1 MQETV
6 ATVVANEELMPGT
19 HVLWLEAPA
28 VARGAK
34 PGQFLM
40 ARGWPRYDPV
50 LRRPLSIHRVERPR
64 RGTPTRCA
72 VMASEGGRGT
82 GLLARAQ
89 PGDVWDVLGPLG
101 HGYAIETK
109 ARNLLLIGGGLGLSP
124 LVMLAEEAV
133 GQGRAVTLLQGA
145 TSAAGL
151 YPSHL
156 LPPEVETFAVTGDGS
171 AGRIGRLSDLVPE
184 YLSWADQVFAC
195 GSWGLYE
202 SLAGHAALFQG
213 KSFQV
218 LAEVTAMGC
227 GFGVCLGCTVETA
240 RGYRLVCTEGPRFE
254 LLDLFPPGRAL
265 RHPLL

>member
-1 MQETV
+1 MHETV

-28 VARGAK
+28 VARAAK

-124 LVMLAEEAV
+124 LTMLAH
-133 GQGRAVTLLQGA
+133 GGGGGRRRGGGPA
-145 TSAAGL
+145 
-151 YPSHL
+151 
-156 LPPEVETFAVTGDGS
+156 PPPG
-171 AGRIGRLSDLVPE
+171 
-184 YLSWADQVFAC
+184 
-195 GSWGLYE
+195 
-202 SLAGHAALFQG
+202 
-213 KSFQV
+213 
-218 LAEVTAMGC
+218 
-227 GFGVCLGCTVETA
+227 
-240 RGYRLVCTEGPRFE
+240 GPRA
-254 LLDLFPPGRAL
+254 PGASTRATCC
-265 RHPLL
+265 RRRSRRSA

>member
-1 MQETV
+1 MQEIV
-6 ATVVANEELMPGT
+6 ATVLANEEVMPGT
-19 HVLWLEAPA
+19 HVIWLEAPP
-28 VARGAK
+28 VARAAK

-64 RGTPTRCA
+64 RGSPTRCA
-72 VMASEGGRGT
+72 VMAAESGRGT

-89 PGDVWDVLGPLG
+89 PGDSWEVLGPLG
-101 HGYAIETK
+101 KGYSIETK
-109 ARNLLLIGGGLGLSP
+109 ARNLLLIGGGLGLAP

-133 GQGRAVTLLQGA
+133 SQGRAVTLLQGA
-145 TSAAGL
+145 VTEASL
-151 YPSHL
+151 YPSYL
-156 LPPEVETFAVTGDGS
+156 LPPEVEAFAVTGDGS
-171 AGRIGRLSDLVPE
+171 VGRQGRVSDVAPD

-195 GSWGLYE
+195 GSWGLYA
-202 SLAGHAALFQG
+202 SLAQHASFFHG

-227 GFGVCLGCTVETA
+227 GFGICLGCTVETA

-254 LLDLFPPGRAL
+254 LMELFPPDRVL
-265 RHPLL
+265 THPLL